1 MYRDSATGTNVCR
14 ESRCSDDLFQA
25 RALQVASVGTVEIL
39 EDVATPPP
47 DSADVAGLCVQLRV
61 FGYLPLHLNITAT
74 GVMVGCLMSADRG
87 GGVLD
92 RTASPAR
99 CAIALPPTTGATHWG
114 RTAPVAASP
123 GPHGTPP
130 FTRGQALRTGDP
142 GHLFSPN
149 PAASSAGTLRPA
161 GTWLCGDATL
171 TSSGSRIRPA
181 PRHPFQSRTPFQCTT
196 WNRPRMPESPKLCLR
211 ERWTCSSGIN
221 RPKRQLFVDAFKL
234 PPRKRPGRPKTKRP
248 IRKPRRKPTV
258 RKPAKKAK
266 PKNQE
271 RRPRSKPTQ
280 AEVEAKR
287 QEQLKFDRQRSK
299 TPERREQNRLRAQEK
314 RRSAKGLGLC
324 RDCPNPSK
332 PDETRCSTCTEKHRV
347 GRRKNDAQRRA
358 AAKLAETTDKA
369 DH

>member
-1 MYRDSATGTNVCR
+1 MKGGSALGMGTPGAFVTILRILEPPQQLSRPEPFPGQHLLHHPVDPRLHEGRLCGLVIRGIFPPPPKPVAGSGETFRPADTGRRDDAIP
-14 ESRCSDDLFQA
+14 SRC
-25 RALQVASVGTVEIL
+25 
-39 EDVATPPP
+39 
-47 DSADVAGLCVQLRV
+47 
-61 FGYLPLHLNITAT
+61 
-74 GVMVGCLMSADRG
+74 
-87 GGVLD
+87 
-92 RTASPAR
+92 
-99 CAIALPPTTGATHWG
+99 
-114 RTAPVAASP
+114 
-123 GPHGTPP
+123 
-130 FTRGQALRTGDP
+130 
-142 GHLFSPN
+142 
-149 PAASSAGTLRPA
+149 
-161 GTWLCGDATL
+161 
-171 TSSGSRIRPA
+171 GSHTCPA
-181 PRHPFQSRTPFQCTT
+181 PRRSSPSRTPFLCATGSL
-196 WNRPRMPESPKLCLR
+196 PRMPGSLMGYPP
-211 ERWTCSSGIN
+211 ERWTGSSGIH